1 MDETREIMYQRQ
13 RQRERGEYPDA
24 RISIEN
30 TVQEKAKII
39 RLFYIA
45 LLTEGF
51 SEQEALNILVQAPV

>member
-24 RISIEN
+24 GISIEN